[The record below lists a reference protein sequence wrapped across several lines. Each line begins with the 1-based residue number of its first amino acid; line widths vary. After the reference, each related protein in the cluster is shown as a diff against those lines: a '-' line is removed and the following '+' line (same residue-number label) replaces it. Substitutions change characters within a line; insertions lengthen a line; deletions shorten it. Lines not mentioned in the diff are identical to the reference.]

1 MITLLEATIYS
12 LSFASMISAS
22 NCIFCAKEKFEY
34 KKNKIQNFKKRL
46 VNIIFHLF
54 SPDSSLR

>member
-34 KKNKIQNFKKRL
+34 KKNNIKILKR
-46 VNIIFHLF
+46 
-54 SPDSSLR
+54 DE